1 MKTMTVT
8 ELKARCKA
16 AGCHFFSRDTVRF
29 FGTKMHGRVTVEG
42 DVAYFSTTEQQP
54 YGPRIIVRRSVTL
67 GPDHIHTTIHNPLDA
82 V

>member
-1 MKTMTVT
+1 MP
-8 ELKARCKA
+8 LP
-16 AGCHFFSRDTVRF
+16 
-29 FGTKMHGRVTVEG
+29 VEG
-42 DVAYFSTTEQQP
+42 DVAYFSTTEQPP